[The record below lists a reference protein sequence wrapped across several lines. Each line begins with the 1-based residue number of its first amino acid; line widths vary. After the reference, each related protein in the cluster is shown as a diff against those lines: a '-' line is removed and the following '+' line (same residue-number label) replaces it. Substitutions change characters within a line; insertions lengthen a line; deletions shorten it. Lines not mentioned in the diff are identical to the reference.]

1 MRRLVATIS
10 LLGCASTAQISTA
23 GSDGGPGGTTDA
35 RPDAPAVDAGPPPLA
50 SCAPER
56 WRALPPVRV
65 SGPDEQGVSYLQ
77 AAPADD
83 GAWVAYRR
91 TSNTFDE
98 DLRIAR
104 VTDDGAPHPVTRG
117 ATDLLRPLTTMDIGR
132 RTLVSMLVTQDALE
146 MLVDGT
152 DDIEPCVWARFAQGA
167 PLARRGFHPS
177 AAAPGTSL
185 SRCVG
190 LLRTSTGASFLS
202 ERIGEPGR
210 ADVVRLDGAGAL
222 RGRSSLQLANAS
234 TMRDR
239 LRVALDGHDFLA
251 AWVDVDAGVP
261 QLHVQRFGE
270 GGEARGGPS
279 ILALVTF
286 PLGEL
291 HMARTPSGAALVWH
305 AAIPGEG
312 SGQYYV
318 AAAAVRDDAS
328 FAGDLRRYRT
338 FGVVSRGLSVASR
351 GRDVFVT
358 SSPRNSPNGVN
369 PRLLILDEQLSLR
382 RTLDLGL
389 EGDFVGDGSA
399 GVVATPRGL
408 MAFGSAR
415 QSMTPA
421 ALYAVPIRCD

>member
-1 MRRLVATIS
+1 M
-10 LLGCASTAQISTA
+10 
-23 GSDGGPGGTTDA
+23 
-35 RPDAPAVDAGPPPLA
+35 
-50 SCAPER
+50 
-56 WRALPPVRV
+56 
-65 SGPDEQGVSYLQ
+65 SYVH
-77 AAPADD
+77 AAPTDD

-91 TSNTFDE
+91 TSNLSFE

-104 VTDDGAPHPVTRG
+104 VTEDGAPHPVTRG
-117 ATDLLRPLTTMDIGR
+117 ATERLPPLTTMNIGR
-132 RTLVSMLVTQDALE
+132 RTLVSMLVTQDAME

-152 DDIEPCVWARFAQGA
+152 DDIEPCVWARFALGA

-177 AAAPGTSL
+177 AAAPGPSL

-234 TMRDR
+234 TLRDR

-261 QLHVQRFGE
+261 QLHAQRFGE

-279 ILALVTF
+279 ILALGTF
-286 PLGEL
+286 PLEGM
-291 HMARTPSGAALVWH
+291 HMARTPSGAVLVWH
-305 AAIPGEG
+305 AAFPGE
-312 SGQYYV
+312 SSDRYYL

-328 FAGDLRRYRT
+328 FAGDVRRYRS
-338 FGVVSRGLSVASR
+338 FGVVSRGLGVTSR

-358 SSPRNSPNGVN
+358 SNPTNSPNGVN
-369 PRLLILDEQLSLR
+369 PRLLILDEQLTLR

-389 EGDFVGDGSA
+389 EGDSQGYGFA

-408 MAFGSAR
+408 LAFGSAR
-415 QSMTPA
+415 QSMTPN
-421 ALYAVPIRCD
+421 ALYAVPVRCD